1 MELVH
6 GWDSSPGNDGK
17 RPGILE
23 PIAGS
28 RPCYFVH
35 AGSKAH
41 FEAAYSKMT
50 ASDPLSRVRI
60 VLVGTTHPGNIGS
73 AARAMKTMG
82 LARLVLVAP
91 RAFPHPEAAALA
103 SGAADVLAAARVWA
117 TLDEAIGDTRIAI
130 AFSARHR
137 DLSLPELDVRAAATL
152 AVDEAAQGEVA
163 LVFGTESVGL
173 SNDALLKCQRRA
185 WIPTSGAYGSL
196 NLAAAVQVA
205 AYELLVAASGAT
217 GRRGDAF
224 AAASVEE
231 VEAFYAHLE
240 QNLVQAGFLD
250 PAQPRRLMERLRR
263 LFGRAR
269 LEREEVNVLR
279 GILTAW
285 DGLGRRR

>member
-1 MELVH
+1 M
-6 GWDSSPGNDGK
+6 
-17 RPGILE
+17 
-23 PIAGS
+23 
-28 RPCYFVH
+28 
-35 AGSKAH
+35 
-41 FEAAYSKMT
+41 
-50 ASDPLSRVRI
+50 RI

-91 RAFPHPEAAALA
+91 RAFPHPEAEALA
-103 SGAADVLAAARVWA
+103 SGAADVLAAARVCG
-117 TLDEAIGDTRIAI
+117 TLGEAIGDATLAI

-137 DLSLPELDVRAAATL
+137 DLSLPELDVRAAAAL
-152 AVDEAAQGEVA
+152 AVEAARGGGEVA

-173 SNDALLKCQRRA
+173 TNEDLLKCQRRA
-185 WIPTSGAYGSL
+185 WIPTDGAYGSL

-205 AYELLVAASGAT
+205 AYELHVAASG
-217 GRRGDAF
+217 G
-224 AAASVEE
+224 AARVSEGGASQPASVEE
-231 VEAFYAHLE
+231 LEALFAHLE

-285 DGLGRRR
+285 DGMGRRRR

>member
-1 MELVH
+1 MSAL
-6 GWDSSPGNDGK
+6 
-17 RPGILE
+17 
-23 PIAGS
+23 
-28 RPCYFVH
+28 
-35 AGSKAH
+35 
-41 FEAAYSKMT
+41 
-50 ASDPLSRVRI
+50 DPLSRLRV

-91 RAFPHPEAAALA
+91 RAFPHPEAEALA
-103 SGAADVLAAARVWA
+103 SGAADLLGTARVCA
-117 TLDEAIGDTRIAI
+117 TLEEGIGDATLAI

-137 DLSLPELDVRAAATL
+137 DLSLPELDARAAAAL
-152 AVDEAAQGEVA
+152 AVAEAEHGEVA

-173 SNDALLKCQRRA
+173 SNEDLLKCQRRA
-185 WIPTSGAYGSL
+185 WIPTRGAYGSL

-205 AYELLVAASGAT
+205 TYELHVAASGGA
-217 GRRGDAF
+217 GRGNEAGF
-224 AAASVEE
+224 AAASVDE

-240 QNLVQAGFLD
+240 QNLAQAGFLD

-269 LEREEVNVLR
+269 LEREEVNILR

-285 DGLGRRR
+285 DGMGRRR

>member
-1 MELVH
+1 M
-6 GWDSSPGNDGK
+6 
-17 RPGILE
+17 
-23 PIAGS
+23 S
-28 RPCYFVH
+28 RF
-35 AGSKAH
+35 
-41 FEAAYSKMT
+41 
-50 ASDPLSRVRI
+50 DPLSRVRV

-82 LARLVLVAP
+82 LTRLVLVAP
-91 RAFPHPEAAALA
+91 RAFPHPEAEALA
-103 SGAADVLAAARVWA
+103 TGAADLLAAAQVCG
-117 TLDEAIGDTRIAI
+117 TLEEAIGDATLAV

-137 DLSLPELDVRAAATL
+137 DLSLPELDVRAAA
-152 AVDEAAQGEVA
+152 AFSVEAAQQSEVA
-163 LVFGTESVGL
+163 LVFGTESAGL
-173 SNDALLKCQRRA
+173 SNEEILKCQRRA

-205 AYELLVAASGAT
+205 TYELHVAASGGA
-217 GRRGDAF
+217 GRGTEETLS
-224 AAASVEE
+224 AASLDD

-269 LEREEVNVLR
+269 LETEEINILR